1 MGSDGEVT
9 KRAKLCPQQAKKDT
23 SGEWITIKTVPWPQ
37 EVSWPRKK
45 IDPFPMLKILLA
57 SGVAASAVALASPAH
72 SAPVYFNPEA
82 NVGSNLDTGVGGMD
96 VDLHIGIEG
105 GGAYAQIGPMVK
117 VPDTGEVDYGI
128 SGKAGYGFGPGY
140 TELSFVSYDDDTSIN
155 LKVGG
160 KFQL

>member
-1 MGSDGEVT
+1 
-9 KRAKLCPQQAKKDT
+9 
-23 SGEWITIKTVPWPQ
+23 
-37 EVSWPRKK
+37 
-45 IDPFPMLKILLA
+45 MLKVLLA

-72 SAPVYFNPEA
+72 SAPVFFNPEA

-96 VDLHIGIEG
+96 VDLHLGIEG
-105 GGAYAQIGPMVK
+105 GGAYAQIGPMIK
-117 VPDTGEVDYGI
+117 VPDTGEVDYGV
-128 SGKAGYGFGPGY
+128 SGKAGFGFGSGY

>member
-1 MGSDGEVT
+1 
-9 KRAKLCPQQAKKDT
+9 
-23 SGEWITIKTVPWPQ
+23 
-37 EVSWPRKK
+37 
-45 IDPFPMLKILLA
+45 MLKILLA

-96 VDLHIGIEG
+96 IDLHLGIES
-105 GGAYAQIGPMVK
+105 GGAYAQIGPMIK
-117 VPDTGEVDYGI
+117 VPDTGEVDYGV
-128 SGKAGYGFGPGY
+128 SGKAGYSFGPGL

-155 LKVGG
+155 LKVAG

>member
-1 MGSDGEVT
+1 
-9 KRAKLCPQQAKKDT
+9 
-23 SGEWITIKTVPWPQ
+23 
-37 EVSWPRKK
+37 
-45 IDPFPMLKILLA
+45 MLKALIA
-57 SGVAASAVALASPAH
+57 SSAVVGSVALACPAH
-72 SAPVYFNPEA
+72 AAPVYFNPEA
-82 NVGSNLDTGVGGMD
+82 NVGGNLDTGVGGMD

-105 GGAYAQIGPMVK
+105 GGAYAQVGPMVK
-117 VPDTGEVDYGI
+117 IPDTGEVDYGI

>member
-1 MGSDGEVT
+1 
-9 KRAKLCPQQAKKDT
+9 
-23 SGEWITIKTVPWPQ
+23 
-37 EVSWPRKK
+37 
-45 IDPFPMLKILLA
+45 MLKALIA
-57 SGVAASAVALASPAH
+57 SSAVVGSVVLACPAH
-72 SAPVYFNPEA
+72 AAPVYFNPEA

-96 VDLHIGIEG
+96 IDLHLGIEG
-105 GGAYAQIGPMVK
+105 NGAYAQIGPMIK
-117 VPDTGEVDYGI
+117 VPDTGEVDYGV

>member
-1 MGSDGEVT
+1 
-9 KRAKLCPQQAKKDT
+9 
-23 SGEWITIKTVPWPQ
+23 
-37 EVSWPRKK
+37 
-45 IDPFPMLKILLA
+45 MLKALLV

-96 VDLHIGIEG
+96 IDLHLGVES
-105 GGAYAQIGPMVK
+105 GGAFAQIGPVIK
-117 VPDTGEVDYGI
+117 VPDSGEVDYGV

>member
-1 MGSDGEVT
+1 M
-9 KRAKLCPQQAKKDT
+9 
-23 SGEWITIKTVPWPQ
+23 IKFF
-37 EVSWPRKK
+37 SA
-45 IDPFPMLKILLA
+45 L
-57 SGVAASAVALASPAH
+57 SVAASVAALAPMSVTA
-72 SAPVYFNPEA
+72 APVYFNPEA

-96 VDLHIGIEG
+96 IDLHLGVES

-117 VPDTGEVDYGI
+117 VPDTGEVDYGV

-140 TELSFVSYDDDTSIN
+140 TELSFVSYDDDTTIN

>member
-1 MGSDGEVT
+1 
-9 KRAKLCPQQAKKDT
+9 
-23 SGEWITIKTVPWPQ
+23 
-37 EVSWPRKK
+37 
-45 IDPFPMLKILLA
+45 MLKVLLA

-96 VDLHIGIEG
+96 IDLHLGIKS

-160 KFQL
+160 NFQL

>member
-1 MGSDGEVT
+1 M
-9 KRAKLCPQQAKKDT
+9 
-23 SGEWITIKTVPWPQ
+23 IKFF
-37 EVSWPRKK
+37 SA
-45 IDPFPMLKILLA
+45 L
-57 SGVAASAVALASPAH
+57 SVAASVAALAPMSVTA
-72 SAPVYFNPEA
+72 APVYFNPEA
-82 NVGSNLDTGVGGMD
+82 NVGGDLEQGVGGLD
-96 VDLHIGIEG
+96 LDLHVGIEG

>member
-1 MGSDGEVT
+1 
-9 KRAKLCPQQAKKDT
+9 
-23 SGEWITIKTVPWPQ
+23 
-37 EVSWPRKK
+37 
-45 IDPFPMLKILLA
+45 MLKTLIA
-57 SGVAASAVALASPAH
+57 SGVVGIASVLALPAH
-72 SAPVYFNPEA
+72 AVPVYFNPEA

-96 VDLHIGIEG
+96 IDLHLGIES

-140 TELSFVSYDDDTSIN
+140 TELSFTNMDSDTTFN

-160 KFQL
+160 SFDL

>member
-1 MGSDGEVT
+1 
-9 KRAKLCPQQAKKDT
+9 
-23 SGEWITIKTVPWPQ
+23 
-37 EVSWPRKK
+37 
-45 IDPFPMLKILLA
+45 MLKTLIA
-57 SGVAASAVALASPAH
+57 SGVVGIASVLASPVNA
-72 SAPVYFNPEA
+72 APVYFNPEA
-82 NVGSNLDTGVGGMD
+82 NVGSDLDTGVGGMD

-117 VPDTGEVDYGI
+117 IPDTGEVDYGV

>member
-1 MGSDGEVT
+1 
-9 KRAKLCPQQAKKDT
+9 
-23 SGEWITIKTVPWPQ
+23 
-37 EVSWPRKK
+37 
-45 IDPFPMLKILLA
+45 MLKTLIV
-57 SGVAASAVALASPAH
+57 SGVVGIASAMALPVHA
-72 SAPVYFNPEA
+72 APVYFNPEA

-96 VDLHIGIEG
+96 IDLHLGIEG
-105 GGAYAQIGPMVK
+105 GGAYAQVGPMVK

-160 KFQL
+160 KFSL

>member
-1 MGSDGEVT
+1 
-9 KRAKLCPQQAKKDT
+9 
-23 SGEWITIKTVPWPQ
+23 
-37 EVSWPRKK
+37 
-45 IDPFPMLKILLA
+45 MLKILLA

-96 VDLHIGIEG
+96 IDLHLGIES

-140 TELSFVSYDDDTSIN
+140 TELSFVSYDDDTTIN

>member
-1 MGSDGEVT
+1 
-9 KRAKLCPQQAKKDT
+9 
-23 SGEWITIKTVPWPQ
+23 
-37 EVSWPRKK
+37 
-45 IDPFPMLKILLA
+45 MLKVLLA

-72 SAPVYFNPEA
+72 SAPVFFNPEA
-82 NVGSNLDTGVGGMD
+82 NVGGNLDTGVGGMD

-105 GGAYAQIGPMVK
+105 GGAYAQIGPLVK
-117 VPDTGEVDYGI
+117 IPDTGEVDYGV